1 MDINIRKAVLQ
12 NMNKSTFDDVKSTV
26 DDAISSGDEK
36 MLPGL
41 GVLFEVLYNKSDNQG
56 KQEILNKLV
65 QALQ

>member
-1 MDINIRKAVLQ
+1 MDINIRRAVLQ

-26 DDAISSGDEK
+26 DDAISDGKEA

-41 GVLFEVLYNKSDNQG
+41 GVLFEVLYNASDENG

-65 QALQ
+65 QSLQ